1 MAIQAS
7 LETAHAENTFHE
19 SSSSGGQVAPHLG
32 DISDID
38 PIIDP
43 FESLS
48 TMDIETS
55 SRYRQALGHSSS
67 NAPLEESS
75 FPPLSVAPNSSQSNP
90 RSDSDGLPN
99 NTMAAHLRR
108 KSNRKVAVNSSSQA
122 WPAARRGPVVQPTSS
137 AQAWPTTNVSSI
149 ISRGSGQNNGP
160 RPSSYASSTQ
170 AQVETR
176 QTTVLLGS
184 GQNNGPRPSGNTSS
198 AQAQVET
205 RQTTV
210 LHGSGQNNGPRPSSY
225 ASFAQAQVET
235 RQTTGSLRDSSKTKS
250 GRISHS
256 TSAPNLVESG
266 SVQPSVSDFP
276 PVSAAQVRKL
286 PTTSQAVLKVGDVQ
300 TANKSLVEKIRAAL
314 EFDEDKYTT
323 FKDISGQYRQGLVA
337 TEVYLDFVRQFDLL
351 HLVLDLARLC
361 PDGQKQKELIDAY
374 NASIRNNIAQGNG
387 WSQGSVRLKEGNS
400 SKKGK
405 GKISEA
411 ENSNSKNTLADSF
424 LSSVRELQS
433 NYRPSEETVEVLPKD
448 GYRAAKEKSKLL
460 VNEHQ
465 EELNS
470 RSQPLVQP
478 RGEKDSQ
485 TTGSGSNPNLG
496 DGGGGSKQRK
506 KSSKFHRVRL
516 GDGSAAARLD
526 LRNSDPQP
534 DAGNEQLD
542 GSSNS
547 AGGLPVQG
555 VWRKGTQKLFS

>member
-1 MAIQAS
+1 MGPDH
-7 LETAHAENTFHE
+7 LVM
-19 SSSSGGQVAPHLG
+19 QVL
-32 DISDID
+32 
-38 PIIDP
+38 
-43 FESLS
+43 LRLK
-48 TMDIETS
+48 
-55 SRYRQALGHSSS
+55 SRLDRQQ
-67 NAPLEESS
+67 
-75 FPPLSVAPNSSQSNP
+75 FC
-90 RSDSDGLPN
+90 
-99 NTMAAHLRR
+99 
-108 KSNRKVAVNSSSQA
+108 AVLVRN
-122 WPAARRGPVVQPTSS
+122 
-137 AQAWPTTNVSSI
+137 
-149 ISRGSGQNNGP
+149 GS
-160 RPSSYASSTQ
+160 RPSSYA
-170 AQVETR
+170 
-176 QTTVLLGS
+176 
-184 GQNNGPRPSGNTSS
+184 SS

-210 LHGSGQNNGPRPSSY
+210 LRGSGQNNGSRPSSY
-225 ASFAQAQVET
+225 ASSAQAQVET
-235 RQTTGSLRDSSKTKS
+235 RQTTVHGLSSSGSLWDSSKTKS

-256 TSAPNLVESG
+256 TSAPNLVENG

-276 PVSAAQVRKL
+276 PVSAAQVRKF

-337 TEVYLDFVRQFDLL
+337 TEIYLDFVRQFGLL

-374 NASIRNNIAQGNG
+374 NASIRNNIAQGDG
-387 WSQGSVRLKEGNS
+387 WSQGNVRLKEGNS

-424 LSSVRELQS
+424 LSSVRELQL
-433 NYRPSEETVEVLPKD
+433 NYRPSEEAVEVLPKD
-448 GYRAAKEKSKLL
+448 GYRAAKEKSKL
-460 VNEHQ
+460 
-465 EELNS
+465 
-470 RSQPLVQP
+470 QPLVQL
-478 RGEKDSQ
+478 RGVKDSQ

-516 GDGSAAARLD
+516 GDGSAAALLD

-534 DAGNEQLD
+534 DAGNERLD